1 MNSPDRTYKFLI
13 SLNVRILKACL
24 MKINQAKVKYLHHNK
39 SRDIDINSAI
49 YEMKLIKDF
58 TGVIR

>member
-1 MNSPDRTYKFLI
+1 
-13 SLNVRILKACL
+13 